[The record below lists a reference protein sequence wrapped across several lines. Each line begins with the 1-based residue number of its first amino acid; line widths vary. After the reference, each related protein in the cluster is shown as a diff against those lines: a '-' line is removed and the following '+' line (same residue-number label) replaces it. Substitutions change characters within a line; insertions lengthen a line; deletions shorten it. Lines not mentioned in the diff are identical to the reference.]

1 MVSITTRIYWRIFLL
16 LTILGKAIFSVGLAH
31 TDNVQI
37 EKESLGGEQ
46 TNTDAATSL
55 NNLGLV
61 YFNQEEYDKALPLF
75 EKALQI
81 RQKLLGDEHP
91 EVATSLSNLG
101 SEPCSSSFILSL
113 YSSRRRNVFPC
124 LTVATV
130 AI

>member
-91 EVATSLSNLG
+91 EVATSIENLAM
-101 SEPCSSSFILSL
+101 L
-113 YSSRRRNVFPC
+113 YY
-124 LTVATV
+124 
-130 AI
+130 